1 MREFCKLAIPAFGAD
16 DRGRFFEVRVR
27 DLLLQNED
35 SYVLRFNDK
44 SAFVEA
50 MNKINNKLIQ
60 IFNFQIKL
68 ENDYIQ
74 KIESLKEC
82 VHVILESI
90 NVLPLQFVTKL
101 VDVLFNY
108 SFVYVCTS
116 ERNEEVKSAL
126 KACVASKINRS
137 PETKRGTMRNS

>member
-1 MREFCKLAIPAFGAD
+1 MCFK
-16 DRGRFFEVRVR
+16 
-27 DLLLQNED
+27 
-35 SYVLRFNDK
+35 DK

-50 MNKINNKLIQ
+50 LNKINNKLIQ

-90 NVLPLQFVTKL
+90 HVLPLQFGTKL

-108 SFVYVCTS
+108 SSVYVCTP

-126 KACVASKINRS
+126 KAYVANKINRS
-137 PETKRGTMRNS
+137 PETKRSAMRNS